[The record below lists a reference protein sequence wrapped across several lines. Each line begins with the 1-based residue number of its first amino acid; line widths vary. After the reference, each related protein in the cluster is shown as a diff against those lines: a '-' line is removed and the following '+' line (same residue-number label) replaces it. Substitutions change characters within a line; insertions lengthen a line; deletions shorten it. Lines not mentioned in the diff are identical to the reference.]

1 MVMKRHIRNPLQKK
15 AKKGF
20 RCYPVATVAYYG
32 PNDETAS
39 KVAVGIIFQE
49 GAEPTYLERWVL
61 EQGDVRAEPTINEQ
75 ILQFIEKYPV
85 RSVLIA
91 NRIIGCPHEE
101 GIDYREGDV
110 CPKCPYWAHA
120 IAGLTRLFINTRSFS
135 SCNTPF

>member
-20 RCYPVATVAYYG
+20 RGYPVATVAYYG

-39 KVAVGIIFQE
+39 KVAVGIIFQG

-101 GIDYREGDV
+101 GIDYPEGDV
-110 CPKCPYWAHA
+110 CPKCPYWAHRDRWTGTT
-120 IAGLTRLFINTRSFS
+120 IH
-135 SCNTPF
+135 